1 MMQIT
6 GVNLLALRLMTV
18 VFSLVFL
25 TGGFVVVLLSGP
37 YHSQI
42 METHIEELFY
52 LAEHNQESHSSK
64 DHAQKAPEGF
74 GFAPVVDG
82 QVKGWA
88 GNPELVAR
96 ARAMEPDQWDNGW
109 LVQISMATRAML
121 GLGENF
127 SYFRIHA
134 ADLSHDYLHDRESH
148 IEEIVAIFPAKLMT
162 ESMNYYFMGSLGIL
176 IFTALFVSLPFV
188 LVVKR
193 QVILPLN
200 RLIGDMRGVSAN
212 LLTPREKKSLADDG
226 SIIAEARLALSKL
239 QHEVE
244 REMIQREK
252 LAAVG
257 REIGKINHD
266 MRNALSSFM
275 LLSDN
280 LTNSKDEQVRE
291 IAPLMIAS
299 IERAVMFCNRTMEFV
314 KPQGSFEPSMVT
326 MDSVMEEVSGSS
338 GIAVEYNGPSK
349 MCLDEHQF
357 YRLLKN
363 LVVNAADAG
372 ADRISVN
379 SWQTG
384 KHVVL
389 DITDNGPGIS
399 AKIRQKLFTP
409 FHSGTSGGAGL
420 GLSIAREIALNHG
433 GDLRLNSTG
442 LEGSVFRLL
451 LPATVLEDQSS

>member
-6 GVNLLALRLMTV
+6 GVNLLALRLMAV

-52 LAEHNQESHSSK
+52 LAEHNQENHSSE
-64 DHAQKAPEGF
+64 DHTQKAPEGF
-74 GFAPVVDG
+74 GFAPVLDG
-82 QVKGWA
+82 EIKTWA
-88 GNPELVAR
+88 GTPELVAR
-96 ARAMEPDQWDNGW
+96 ARAMEPDQWDNGL

-121 GLGENF
+121 GLEGNF
-127 SYFRIHA
+127 SYFRVHA
-134 ADLSHDYLHDRESH
+134 DDLSHDYLHDRESH
-148 IEEIVAIFPAKLMT
+148 IEEIVAIFPAKLMA
-162 ESMNYYFMGSLGIL
+162 ESMNYYYMGSLGVL
-176 IFTALFVSLPFV
+176 IFTSLFVSLPFV

-193 QVILPLN
+193 QVILPLS
-200 RLIGDMRGVSAN
+200 RLIRDMRGVSAN
-212 LLTPREKKSLADDG
+212 LLTPAEKKNLADDG
-226 SIIAEARLALSKL
+226 SIIAEAHLALDKL
-239 QHEVE
+239 QYEVKQE
-244 REMIQREK
+244 FIQREK

-266 MRNALSSFM
+266 MRNPLSSFM
-275 LLSDN
+275 LLSDD
-280 LTNSKDEQVRE
+280 LSNSKDKQVRE

-299 IERAVMFCNRTMEFV
+299 IERAVVFCNRTLEFV
-314 KPQGSFEPSMVT
+314 KPQPGIEPSMV
-326 MDSVMEEVSGSS
+326 MIDSVIEEIR
-338 GIAVEYNGPSK
+338 GIRGIVIDYTGPEK
-349 MCLDEHQF
+349 MRLDEHQF
-357 YRLLKN
+357 FRLLDN
-363 LVVNAADAG
+363 LVVNATDAG

-389 DITDNGPGIS
+389 DITDNGPGIP
-399 AKIRQKLFTP
+399 AKIRQKLLTP
-409 FHSGTSGGAGL
+409 FHSGKSGGAGL

-442 LEGSVFRLL
+442 HEGSVFRVLF
-451 LPATVLEDQSS
+451 PATVLEDQSS

>member
-1 MMQIT
+1 
-6 GVNLLALRLMTV
+6 
-18 VFSLVFL
+18 
-25 TGGFVVVLLSGP
+25 
-37 YHSQI
+37 
-42 METHIEELFY
+42 
-52 LAEHNQESHSSK
+52 
-64 DHAQKAPEGF
+64 
-74 GFAPVVDG
+74 
-82 QVKGWA
+82 
-88 GNPELVAR
+88 
-96 ARAMEPDQWDNGW
+96 
-109 LVQISMATRAML
+109 MATRAML

-134 ADLSHDYLHDRESH
+134 ADLNHDYLHDRESH

-162 ESMNYYFMGSLGIL
+162 ESINYYFMGSLGIL
-176 IFTALFVSLPFV
+176 IFTSLFVSLPFV

-200 RLIGDMRGVSAN
+200 RLIGDMSGVSAN

-291 IAPLMIAS
+291 IAPLMIVS

-363 LVVNAADAG
+363 LVVNAADAS

-379 SWQTG
+379 SGRQANMLCLTLPITG
-384 KHVVL
+384 
-389 DITDNGPGIS
+389 P
-399 AKIRQKLFTP
+399 
-409 FHSGTSGGAGL
+409 
-420 GLSIAREIALNHG
+420 
-433 GDLRLNSTG
+433 
-442 LEGSVFRLL
+442 VFPLK
-451 LPATVLEDQSS
+451 